1 MLDGYDV
8 PMIMIWEYFVKFNC
22 NYDLLFY
29 PFDTQICEMQFQV
42 NGIPK
47 HYLDLGLFSCL
58 SFKNTKITLY
68 L

>member
-22 NYDLLFY
+22 DYDLLFY

-42 NGIPK
+42 NGINK
-47 HYLDLGLFSCL
+47 
-58 SFKNTKITLY
+58 KV
-68 L
+68 